1 MYENEKEQT
10 ETIARIAA
18 HILKANSKNGA
29 AIAKFCGINPDIGA
43 AYSIEG
49 NENYYF
55 FTLPE
60 LKTAAKTAQI
70 QLTVNL

>member
-1 MYENEKEQT
+1 MHENEKEQA
-10 ETIARIAA
+10 ETLERIAA
-18 HILKANSKNGA
+18 DTLKANSKNGA
-29 AIAKFCGINPDIGA
+29 AIANYCGINPDIGA

-49 NENYYF
+49 DESYYF

>member
-1 MYENEKEQT
+1 MHENEKEQA
-10 ETIARIAA
+10 ETLERIAA
-18 HILKANSKNGA
+18 DTLKANSKNGA
-29 AIAKFCGINPDIGA
+29 A
-43 AYSIEG
+43 YSIEG
-49 NENYYF
+49 DESYYF